1 MPGKEGVRRSVGH
14 ALFDLAAVRAYLSQA
29 WRAASAWAWARVVRS

>member
-1 MPGKEGVRRSVGH
+1 VCLSSDTPGIAMPGKEGVRRSVGH

-29 WRAASAWAWARVVRS
+29 